1 MITLLDNLRLG
12 GIKMIKFLQ
21 RIGKSLML
29 PIACLP
35 IAGLMLRLGQ
45 ADVIEFLGSGAFVE
59 TVLPYLAAAGSALF
73 DHLPLLFAVGVAVG
87 LSDDQNG
94 ASGLAGVI
102 AYLTLKNVTAEYWSQ
117 NYTEAV
123 AQTLDI
129 SFLGGILAGVIAG
142 LCYNKF
148 RNTKLPEFLAFF
160 GGRRSVPIMTGLIAF
175 IVAIP
180 LAIVWPSIQGALAT
194 ASAGVAG
201 MGAFG
206 VAGFMFFNRLLIP
219 MGLHHV
225 LNSFFWFQLGEYNGA
240 TGDLNRFFAF
250 DPSAGHFMAGFFPV
264 MMFGLPA
271 LALAIYFAAKKEK
284 RKAIGGM
291 LVSLA
296 LTAFL
301 TGVTEPLEFLFIF
314 LSPILLVI
322 HALLAAISG
331 FIVDSLGVLH
341 GFTFSAGFIDYALNF
356 NLATNPLLILL
367 VGLGIGA
374 LYFVV
379 FYFLITKLNLPTPG
393 REDDEEDF
401 SENTTISR
409 DYNELGKKYIEY
421 LGGASNLVKVDNCAT
436 RLRLEVKDAT
446 LVDDKKLKLI
456 GARGVVRLS
465 KTSIQIIVGTNVEFV
480 ADAMKDLIK

>member
-1 MITLLDNLRLG
+1 
-12 GIKMIKFLQ
+12 MIKFLQ

-45 ADVIEFLGSGAFVE
+45 PDVIEALGSEAFVE
-59 TVLPYLAAAGSALF
+59 NVLPYFAAAGSALF
-73 DHLPLLFAVGVAVG
+73 NNLPLLFAVGVAVG

-94 ASGLAGVI
+94 AAGLAGVI
-102 AYLTLKNVTAEYWSQ
+102 TYLTLTNVTATYWTN
-117 NYTEAV
+117 NYAEAV
-123 AQTLDI
+123 AETLDI

-142 LCYNKF
+142 LCYNRF

-160 GGRRSVPIMTGLIAF
+160 GGRRSVPIMAGLISF
-175 IVAIP
+175 VVAIP
-180 LAIVWPSIQGALAT
+180 LAMIWPTIQNALSD
-194 ASAGVAG
+194 ASVGIAG

-225 LNSFFWFQLGEYNGA
+225 LNSFFWFQLGEYNGV
-240 TGDLNRFFAF
+240 TGDLNRFFEG
-250 DPSAGHFMAGFFPV
+250 DPTAGHFMAGFFPV

-284 RKAIGGM
+284 RKAVGGM
-291 LVSLA
+291 LLSLA

-314 LSPILLVI
+314 LSPVLLVV
-322 HALLAAISG
+322 HAVLSAISG
-331 FIVDSLGVLH
+331 FIVDSLGILH
-341 GFTFSAGFIDYALNF
+341 GFTFSAGFIDYAINF
-356 NLATNPLLILL
+356 NFATKPLLILL
-367 VGLGIGA
+367 VGLGMA
-374 LYFVV
+374 VLYFVV

-393 REDDEEDF
+393 REEDDEEF
-401 SENTTISR
+401 TENTVISG
-409 DYNELGKKYIEY
+409 DYNELAKKYIEG
-421 LGGASNLVKVDNCAT
+421 LGGSQNLVKIDNCAT

-446 LVDDKKLKLI
+446 LVQDKALKAI

-465 KTSIQIIVGTNVEFV
+465 KTNVQIIVGTNVEFV
-480 ADAMKDLIK
+480 ADAMKALV